1 MWDGRMVWPVDC
13 YFDASYVPVIETF
26 SLLSYIVWWLYVLL
40 FDISQTSHLLE
51 LSARLVIRKSAFS
64 PISHSLVIGLV
75 MCWSGLSIRPIS
87 KYRDSSSSPFLDF
100 ARFHPPG

>member
-1 MWDGRMVWPVDC
+1 MVWPLDC

-87 KYRDSSSSPFLDF
+87 KYRDSSSSLFLDF